1 MEPEEKAPPFESW
14 PEHLKD
20 LGDKEIA
27 KLAEDY
33 RWLDEE
39 AELKEERAEFHRRR
53 EAIIAECE
61 RRGMGAAAE
70 LCRPK
75 TTRHTGGS

>member
-20 LGDKEIA
+20 LGDREIA

-33 RWLDEE
+33 RWLDDE
-39 AELKEERAEFHRRR
+39 AELHRERTEFHLRR

-61 RRGMGAAAE
+61 RRGMGTAAE
-70 LCRPK
+70 SCRPK
-75 TTRHTGGS
+75 ATRRMGGG